1 MDKTLKKLK
10 ELGVESSNIK
20 KITGKKQ
27 RPGFIVSIPPDDGW
41 LVDCLS
47 EEFDVRLEVNEDK
60 IVYKIHRKRGDVG

>member
-1 MDKTLKKLK
+1 MKNKLQ
-10 ELGVESSNIK
+10 ELGVDSSGIK

-47 EEFDVRLEVNEDK
+47 KEFDVRLEVNEDK
-60 IVYKIHRKRGDVG
+60 IVYKIHRKRGDVGEY